1 MSLKKEQ
8 SAVSYSITQL
18 KYIVYLLTNTVN
30 GIYYDF
36 IQSTNKINE
45 LPNLRKKVNSRMETD
60 TIYNFLA
67 IFSEG
72 SGG

>member
-1 MSLKKEQ
+1 MKKEQ

-45 LPNLRKKVNSRMETD
+45 LPNSRKKVNSGMATD

-67 IFSEG
+67 ILSVG